1 MFKCIKYSQITT
13 YVMSFAIPDVIN
25 LHSGWDK
32 EKLFGI
38 FKFKEQRTVY

>member
-1 MFKCIKYSQITT
+1 
-13 YVMSFAIPDVIN
+13 MSFAIPDVKN

-38 FKFKEQRTVY
+38 FKLKELSTKKDL